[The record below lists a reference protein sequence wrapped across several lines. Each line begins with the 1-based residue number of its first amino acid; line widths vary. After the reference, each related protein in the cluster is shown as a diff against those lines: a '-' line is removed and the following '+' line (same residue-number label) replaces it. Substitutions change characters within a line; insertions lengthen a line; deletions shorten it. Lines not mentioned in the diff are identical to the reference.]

1 VGDAAPSPVTAQT
14 SSPPNSAGWWS
25 QHLWQIQPLRD
36 ALVLLSIFGVLWLG
50 YVLSMVT
57 VPMLLALALAYLFE
71 PIVRWASDTRR
82 RARVSRPFACGAII
96 VLAGVLILV
105 PAGVGLSVGGVQ
117 AANYAQT
124 LSRKVSALARSVEKP
139 DDAILAAQV
148 MSHGPM
154 WTRVREH
161 LVMLRTEHLRV
172 EAIDQ
177 DTAPPPEQPGA
188 ALRKEPNR
196 IAAAAYSVGV
206 RTLTWLRENAES
218 ISGRALATG
227 AGVLGV
233 LSSVAGSA
241 IALGFGAFL
250 TAFFFFFFSTGWGR
264 VLAFWQSLIPER
276 RKGPVVEIVVQMD
289 KVIAGFIRGRLTICI
304 VLIVW
309 YTLGYWVVGV
319 PAPLVLG
326 PIVGVLSLLPYVAG
340 VGIPISIGL
349 MLFSATGQVDGFRGA
364 VWWALVGPLAV
375 HGIAQVLD
383 DYILTPK
390 IQGDS
395 TGMDTPTI
403 LFASIAGGILAGF
416 YGLLLAIPV
425 AACVRIVLKR
435 VIWPRFAAWAQGQA
449 RDPLPVAR

>member
-1 VGDAAPSPVTAQT
+1 MATSASPAAGGP
-14 SSPPNSAGWWS
+14 GWWS

-71 PIVRWASDTRR
+71 PIVRWASDPSRR
-82 RARVSRPFACGAII
+82 VRVTRPFACGAII
-96 VLAGVLILV
+96 VLAGLLILV

-124 LSRKVSALARSVEKP
+124 LSRKVSSLARSVEKP
-139 DDAILAAQV
+139 DDTILAAQV

-154 WTRVREH
+154 WTRVREQ
-161 LVMLRTEHLRV
+161 LVNLRTEHLRV

-177 DTAPPPEQPGA
+177 DVPPADAQPGA
-188 ALRKEPNR
+188 VVRAEPNR
-196 IAAAAYSVGV
+196 IAAAAYSLGL
-206 RTLTWLRENAES
+206 RTLTWLRDNAES
-218 ISGRALATG
+218 ISSRALATG
-227 AGVLGV
+227 AGVGAGVVGV

-289 KVIAGFIRGRLTICI
+289 KVIAGFIRGRLTICV
-304 VLIVW
+304 VLVVW
-309 YTLGYWVVGV
+309 YTLGYWAIGV

-326 PIVGVLSLLPYVAG
+326 PIIGVLSLLPYVAG
-340 VGIPISIGL
+340 VGIPLAIGL
-349 MLFSATGQVDGFRGA
+349 LLFSATGQVDGFRGA
-364 VWWALVGPLAV
+364 MWWALVGPLLV
-375 HGIAQVLD
+375 HGVAQVLD
-383 DYILTPK
+383 DYVLTPK